1 MFFRT
6 KTKENHTKSVQNVRK
21 LVFSQEK
28 PRKMVFSQEKPR
40 KSKKKKDPPPQK
52 KRPQKKSTRIYCIRI
67 GHNCMYQGL
76 QVADTIWFL
85 FARCL
90 VLCCFHCPNPSKF
103 QLAPRMPETKQH
115 VRLFPFSTRTFF
127 RTNGFAFPLLNN
139 RAWGGGP
146 TYSGPHR
153 KKLRLGIMFS
163 GCLGGVRK
171 GANFS

>member
-40 KSKKKKDPPPQK
+40 KSKKKRPPPKK
-52 KRPQKKSTRIYCIRI
+52 KRPPKKSTRIYCIRM

-146 TYSGPHR
+146 HLFWPTS
-153 KKLRLGIMFS
+153 KKIKAGNHVFGVS
-163 GCLGGVRK
+163 WGG
-171 GANFS
+171 